1 MQRNKLLIFVKNEEA
16 GKVKTRLA
24 ASVGDEEALKVYKK
38 LLMHTVSITVPLKLQ
53 KEVWYSR
60 FIPEKDIWSKDLF
73 TKRVQKG
80 KDLGERMSHAFD
92 ESFRNGYNK
101 VVIIGSDCAELSS
114 DIIREAFNALE
125 RLEFVIG
132 PAEDGGYYL
141 LGMCSYHPALFKE
154 VNWSTDSV
162 FRETLNKIK
171 SVEGSVHLL
180 RTLNDVDTLDD
191 WKQNKAKI

>member
-125 RLEFVIG
+125 RSEFVIG

-141 LGMCSYHPALFKE
+141 LGMCSYHPELFKE